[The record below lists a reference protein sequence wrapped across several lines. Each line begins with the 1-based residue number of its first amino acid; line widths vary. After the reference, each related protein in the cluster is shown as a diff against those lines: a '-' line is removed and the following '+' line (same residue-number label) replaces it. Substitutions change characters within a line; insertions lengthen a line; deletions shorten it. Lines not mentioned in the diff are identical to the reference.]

1 MLCCAACLA
10 LQYNVPAE
18 TLDTVVLP
26 LLSNTTTTTTNSSS
40 SSSSSSSSNQQ
51 PMRRHSKVVLLKL
64 DVEGHEPEA
73 LAGAAQLLG
82 GQLVDNVL
90 LEYGPHVA
98 EMHK

>member
-1 MLCCAACLA
+1 MLCCAACPA

-18 TLDTVVLP
+18 TLDTVVFP
-26 LLSNTTTTTTNSSS
+26 LLSNTTTTNSSS
-40 SSSSSSSSNQQ
+40 SSSSSNPQ
-51 PMRRHSKVVLLKL
+51 PMRHHSKVVLLKL

>member
-1 MLCCAACLA
+1 
-10 LQYNVPAE
+10 
-18 TLDTVVLP
+18 VLP
-26 LLSNTTTTTTNSSS
+26 LLSNTTTINTTTSSS
-40 SSSSSSSSNQQ
+40 SSSSKQKQQQQ

-90 LEYGPHVA
+90 LEYGPHIA